1 MIKNYSF
8 ILPIFNQDKKICKN
22 LIVLNNK
29 LHNIKNIN
37 YEIIAVD
44 DGSSDDTWSK
54 LKFIQNKLPKIKIF
68 KNIQNLGKGY
78 AIRQGITKIKKKSD
92 YIIIIDSDLP
102 YFNKIELIIS
112 KLVYHKLV
120 IINRKHKKSR
130 LVLKKLNFY
139 ILARYIAGNI
149 FNLVIRLL
157 GFTTL
162 RDTQAGLKGFSAK
175 YKNFM
180 FMTKTN
186 SFLYDVEL
194 MIIFQKKNII
204 PLSVPCTYI
213 ISKNSSIQFYKFS
226 LLKKI
231 LFDFF
236 VITYSFYFGK
246 YNKL

>member
-1 MIKNYSF
+1 MIKKYSF
-8 ILPIFNQDKKICKN
+8 ILPIFNQEKKIYKN
-22 LIVLNNK
+22 LVILDNK
-29 LHNIKNIN
+29 LQNIKNIN

-54 LKFIQNKLPKIKIF
+54 LKFVKNKLPKIKIF
-68 KNIQNLGKGY
+68 RNIQNFGKGY
-78 AIRQGITKIKKKSD
+78 SIRQGIKKIKKKTN

-102 YFNKIELIIS
+102 YFNKIEIIIS
-112 KLVYHKLV
+112 KLIYHKLV

-139 ILARYIAGNI
+139 TLARYIAGNI
-149 FNLVIRLL
+149 FNLIIRLL

-175 YKNFM
+175 YKNFIA
-180 FMTKTN
+180 MTKTN

-194 MIIFQKKNII
+194 MIIFKKKNITPVSI
-204 PLSVPCTYI
+204 PCTYI
-213 ISKNSSIQFYKFS
+213 ISKNSSIQFSKFC

-236 VITYSFYFGK
+236 TITYSFYLGK
-246 YNKL
+246 YSKL

>member
-1 MIKNYSF
+1 M
-8 ILPIFNQDKKICKN
+8 
-22 LIVLNNK
+22 
-29 LHNIKNIN
+29 
-37 YEIIAVD
+37 
-44 DGSSDDTWSK
+44 
-54 LKFIQNKLPKIKIF
+54 
-68 KNIQNLGKGY
+68 
-78 AIRQGITKIKKKSD
+78 
-92 YIIIIDSDLP
+92 
-102 YFNKIELIIS
+102 
-112 KLVYHKLV
+112 VYHKLV

-180 FMTKTN
+180 LMTKTN

>member
-1 MIKNYSF
+1 MIKKYSF
-8 ILPIFNQDKKICKN
+8 ILPIFNQEKKIYKN
-22 LIVLNNK
+22 LVILDNK
-29 LHNIKNIN
+29 LQNIKNIN

-54 LKFIQNKLPKIKIF
+54 LKFIKNKLPKIKIF
-68 KNIQNLGKGY
+68 RNIQNFGKGY
-78 AIRQGITKIKKKSD
+78 SIRQGIKKIKKKTN

-102 YFNKIELIIS
+102 YFNKIEVIIS
-112 KLVYHKLV
+112 KLIYHKLV

-139 ILARYIAGNI
+139 TLARYIAGNI
-149 FNLVIRLL
+149 FNLIIRLL

-175 YKNFM
+175 YKNFIA
-180 FMTKTN
+180 MTITN

-194 MIIFQKKNII
+194 MIIFKKKNITPVSI
-204 PLSVPCTYI
+204 PCTYI
-213 ISKNSSIQFYKFS
+213 ISKNSSIQFRKFS

-236 VITYSFYFGK
+236 VITYSFYLGK
-246 YNKL
+246 YSKL

>member
-1 MIKNYSF
+1 MIKKYSF
-8 ILPIFNQDKKICKN
+8 ILPIFNQEKKIYKN
-22 LIVLNNK
+22 LVILDNK
-29 LHNIKNIN
+29 LQNIKNIN

-54 LKFIQNKLPKIKIF
+54 LKFVKNKLPKIKIF
-68 KNIQNLGKGY
+68 RNIQNFGKGY
-78 AIRQGITKIKKKSD
+78 SIRQGIKKIKKKTN

-102 YFNKIELIIS
+102 YFNKIEIIIS
-112 KLVYHKLV
+112 KLIYHKLV

-139 ILARYIAGNI
+139 TLARYIAGNI
-149 FNLVIRLL
+149 FNLIIRLL

-175 YKNFM
+175 YKNFIA
-180 FMTKTN
+180 MTKTN

-194 MIIFQKKNII
+194 MIIFKKKNITPVSI
-204 PLSVPCTYI
+204 PCTYI
-213 ISKNSSIQFYKFS
+213 ISKNSSIQFRKFS

-236 VITYSFYFGK
+236 VITYSFYLGK
-246 YNKL
+246 YSKL

>member
-1 MIKNYSF
+1 MIKKYSF
-8 ILPIFNQDKKICKN
+8 ILPVFNQEKKIHKN
-22 LIVLNNK
+22 LVILDNK
-29 LHNIKNIN
+29 LQNIKNIN

-54 LKFIQNKLPKIKIF
+54 LKFIKNKLPKIKIF
-68 KNIQNLGKGY
+68 RNIQNFGKGY
-78 AIRQGITKIKKKSD
+78 SIRQGIKKIKKKTN

-102 YFNKIELIIS
+102 YFNKIEIIIS
-112 KLVYHKLV
+112 KLIYHKLL

-139 ILARYIAGNI
+139 TLARYIAGNI
-149 FNLVIRLL
+149 FNLIIRLL

-175 YKNFM
+175 YKNFIA
-180 FMTKTN
+180 MTKTN

-194 MIIFQKKNII
+194 MIIFKKKNITPVSI
-204 PLSVPCTYI
+204 PCRYI
-213 ISKNSSIQFYKFS
+213 ISKNSSIQFSKFS

-246 YNKL
+246 YSKL

>member
-8 ILPIFNQDKKICKN
+8 IIPIFNQAKKIQKNLKILDKKLK
-22 LIVLNNK
+22 
-29 LHNIKNIN
+29 NIKNIN
-37 YEIIAVD
+37 YEIIAID
-44 DGSSDDTWSK
+44 DGSYDKTWSK
-54 LKFIQNKLPKIKIF
+54 LKFIKNKLPRIQVF
-68 KNIQNLGKGY
+68 KNNKNFGKGY
-78 AIRQGITKIKKKSD
+78 SVRKGITKIKNKTD

-102 YFNKIELIIS
+102 YFNKIELVIS
-112 KLVYHKLV
+112 KLIYHKLV

-139 ILARYIAGNI
+139 PIARYIAGSI
-149 FNLVIRLL
+149 FNLIIRLL

-180 FMTKTN
+180 AKTKTN

-194 MIIFQKKNII
+194 MMIFEKNNITPESI
-204 PLSVPCTYI
+204 PCSYM
-213 ISKNSSIQFYKFS
+213 ISKNSSIKFYKFT

-236 VITYSFYFGK
+236 LISYSFYLGK
-246 YNKL
+246 YSKL